1 MARERKEDPPKGA
14 PAWQSTFSDL
24 MNLLLCFFVLLFS
37 MSTVDAKKMELVI
50 QSFQQTFSV
59 LPAGGSS
66 INVTDGSLISSGVSA
81 LKEFD
86 VYFNESTATKGDEPN
101 SGKENEGTEGN
112 GETPLDNHDPSKAD
126 DTKSNENQNTDS
138 SAQLS
143 EEELAKE
150 YQEQSLSQ
158 SEEMA
163 EEIQK
168 KINELNL
175 QDIVNV
181 DFNGQYV
188 GITLNGAVLFNSGR
202 SEVMD
207 EAKPLLNN
215 IAKILNP
222 YSDNLIQIEG
232 HTDSVPIHSSK
243 YESNDVLSMYRALNV
258 ADYIRSQSSIEPS
271 HIVSAG
277 RGEYDPIADNTTAE
291 GRALNRR
298 VEIKIFNDLNSAG
311 IQD

>member
-66 INVTDGSLISSGVSA
+66 INVTDGSLISAGVSA

-86 VYFNESTATKGDEPN
+86 
-101 SGKENEGTEGN
+101 
-112 GETPLDNHDPSKAD
+112 KAD

-188 GITLNGAVLFNSGR
+188 EITLNGAVLFNSGR

>member
-1 MARERKEDPPKGA
+1 MNCAYEM
-14 PAWQSTFSDL
+14 TFTGPVTEKSDV
-24 MNLLLCFFVLLFS
+24 VLVPYS
-37 MSTVDAKKMELVI
+37 
-50 QSFQQTFSV
+50 
-59 LPAGGSS
+59 
-66 INVTDGSLISSGVSA
+66 
-81 LKEFD
+81 
-86 VYFNESTATKGDEPN
+86 
-101 SGKENEGTEGN
+101 
-112 GETPLDNHDPSKAD
+112 
-126 DTKSNENQNTDS
+126 
-138 SAQLS
+138 
-143 EEELAKE
+143 KE

-188 GITLNGAVLFNSGR
+188 EITLNGAVLFNSGR

>member
-86 VYFNESTATKGDEPN
+86 VYFNEPTATKGDEPN
-101 SGKENEGTEGN
+101 PGKENEGTEGN

-188 GITLNGAVLFNSGR
+188 EITLNGAVLFNSGR

>member
-1 MARERKEDPPKGA
+1 
-14 PAWQSTFSDL
+14 
-24 MNLLLCFFVLLFS
+24 
-37 MSTVDAKKMELVI
+37 
-50 QSFQQTFSV
+50 
-59 LPAGGSS
+59 
-66 INVTDGSLISSGVSA
+66 
-81 LKEFD
+81 
-86 VYFNESTATKGDEPN
+86 
-101 SGKENEGTEGN
+101 
-112 GETPLDNHDPSKAD
+112 
-126 DTKSNENQNTDS
+126 
-138 SAQLS
+138 
-143 EEELAKE
+143 
-150 YQEQSLSQ
+150 
-158 SEEMA
+158 MA

-188 GITLNGAVLFNSGR
+188 EITLNGAVLFNSGR